1 MRLQAF
7 KDRMNAVVNNAVD
20 MKALFNLQTRVSGR
34 VVQLLESWQVGM
46 ADMVKPSGLL
56 WEEKLSN
63 TW

>member
-1 MRLQAF
+1 
-7 KDRMNAVVNNAVD
+7 MNAVVNNAVD

-56 WEEKLSN
+56 WEKSSQTLGK
-63 TW
+63 